1 VSSGSE
7 SWSGR
12 FPEIIHQKLIGR
24 QSPGEPG
31 KPIVP
36 ALLEGTRRAQMARSE
51 VFDAV
56 FNPIDFK
63 VVAKKT
69 ALMVIDMQY
78 LDAHRDYGMG
88 ADAKKNNITDKYE
101 YYFQQLDDVVVP
113 NIKRLLEVCR
123 GAGIEVIYPRIA
135 SLVDDC
141 REVSLEHKR
150 INLLAPA
157 GSRESE
163 ILDEVRPLKN
173 ELIITKGASGVFN
186 STAIDQIL
194 RNLGV
199 DTLIMTGVVTNY
211 CVETAVRD
219 AGDRGYNVILVS
231 DGCAAMSED
240 HQRFALEILN
250 GIYCVVRS
258 TDEVIHEIRGGTRV
272 VRARR

>member
-1 VSSGSE
+1 
-7 SWSGR
+7 
-12 FPEIIHQKLIGR
+12 
-24 QSPGEPG
+24 
-31 KPIVP
+31 
-36 ALLEGTRRAQMARSE
+36 MARSE

-56 FNPIDFK
+56 FNSINFE
-63 VVAKKT
+63 VIAAKT

-101 YYFQQLDDVVVP
+101 YYFAQLDAVVVP
-113 NIKRLLEVCR
+113 NIMRLLEACR
-123 GAGIEVIYPRIA
+123 AAGIEVIYPRIA
-135 SLVDDC
+135 SLVEDC
-141 REVSLEHKR
+141 REVSIEHKR

-163 ILDEVRPLKN
+163 ILDEIKPLKN
-173 ELIITKGASGVFN
+173 ELVISKGASGVFN

-194 RNLGV
+194 RNLGI

-231 DGCAAMSED
+231 DGCAAMSEV
-240 HQRFALEILN
+240 HQRLALEILN

-258 TDEVIHEIRGGTRV
+258 TEEVIHEICGVSRAVRV
-272 VRARR
+272 RR

>member
-1 VSSGSE
+1 
-7 SWSGR
+7 
-12 FPEIIHQKLIGR
+12 
-24 QSPGEPG
+24 
-31 KPIVP
+31 
-36 ALLEGTRRAQMARSE
+36 MARSE

-56 FNPIDFK
+56 FNSITFE
-63 VVAKKT
+63 VIAAKT

-88 ADAKKNNITDKYE
+88 ADAKKNNITDKYK

-113 NIKRLLEVCR
+113 NIMRLLEACR
-123 GAGIEVIYPRIA
+123 AAGIEVIYPRIA
-135 SLVDDC
+135 SLVEDC
-141 REVSLEHKR
+141 REVSIEHKR

-163 ILDEVRPLKN
+163 ILDEIKPLKN
-173 ELIITKGASGVFN
+173 ELVISKGASGVFN

-194 RNLGV
+194 RNLGI

-231 DGCAAMSED
+231 DGCAAMSEA
-240 HQRFALEILN
+240 HQRLALEILN

-258 TDEVIHEIRGGTRV
+258 TEEVIHEICGGTHAVRV
-272 VRARR
+272 RR